1 MYLLPMH
8 APPPPEATP
17 TVRVWD
23 LPTRLFHW
31 LLVACVVALIVTG
44 NMGGDMMTWHARCGF
59 AVLTLVLFRL
69 TWGFWGGHWS
79 RFQQF
84 HLHPQ
89 SALNY
94 VRAIQRG
101 DHAPQLGHN
110 PLGAWSVCCILVLL
124 ALQIASGMVADDEIS
139 FTGPFSQWV
148 SGASVTWA
156 TWYHK
161 AVGKKLLLLWFALH
175 LLAMVFHRW
184 RFGENLVTA
193 MFSGD
198 KVFPFEATASQD
210 RAVHRFRALLVLL
223 VCAGLVGWLVN
234 LPLPSSP

>member
-1 MYLLPMH
+1 
-8 APPPPEATP
+8 
-17 TVRVWD
+17 
-23 LPTRLFHW
+23 
-31 LLVACVVALIVTG
+31 
-44 NMGGDMMTWHARCGF
+44 
-59 AVLTLVLFRL
+59 
-69 TWGFWGGHWS
+69 
-79 RFQQF
+79 
-84 HLHPQ
+84 
-89 SALNY
+89 
-94 VRAIQRG
+94 
-101 DHAPQLGHN
+101 
-110 PLGAWSVCCILVLL
+110 LVLL

-210 RAVHRFRALLVLL
+210 RAAHRFRALLVLL

-234 LPLPSSP
+234 LPLPSRP

>member
-1 MYLLPMH
+1 MH
-8 APPPPEATP
+8 STPATDPPS

-31 LLVACVVALIVTG
+31 LLVVCVVGLVVTG
-44 NMGGDMMTWHARCGF
+44 NMGGDMMTWHARFGF

-84 HLHPQ
+84 HLHPT
-89 SALNY
+89 SALTY
-94 VRAIQRG
+94 VRAIRRG
-101 DHAPQLGHN
+101 DHALQLGHN
-110 PLGAWSVCCILVLL
+110 PLGAWSVCCVLVLL

-139 FTGPFSQWV
+139 FTGPCSQWV

-198 KVFPFEATASQD
+198 KVFLFEATASQD
-210 RAVHRFRALLVLL
+210 RAVHRFWALLTLV
-223 VCAGLVGWLVN
+223 VCAGLVVWLVIG
-234 LPLPSSP
+234 

>member
-1 MYLLPMH
+1 MH
-8 APPPPEATP
+8 STPATDPPP

-31 LLVACVVALIVTG
+31 LLVVCVVGLVVTG
-44 NMGGDMMTWHARCGF
+44 NMGGDMMTWHARFGF

-69 TWGFWGGHWS
+69 TWGFWGGYWS
-79 RFQQF
+79 RFQRFQ
-84 HLHPQ
+84 
-89 SALNY
+89 
-94 VRAIQRG
+94 
-101 DHAPQLGHN
+101 
-110 PLGAWSVCCILVLL
+110 
-124 ALQIASGMVADDEIS
+124 LQIASGMVADDEIS

-148 SGASVTWA
+148 SGQSVTWA

-161 AVGKKLLLLWFALH
+161 AVGKKLLLLWFGLH
-175 LLAMVFHRW
+175 MLAMVFHRW

-210 RAVHRFRALLVLL
+210 RAVHRFRALLTLV
-223 VCAGLVGWLVN
+223 VCAGLVFWLVN
-234 LPLPSSP
+234 LPMPGSP

>member
-1 MYLLPMH
+1 MH
-8 APPPPEATP
+8 STPATDPPS

-31 LLVACVVALIVTG
+31 LLVVCVVGLVVTG
-44 NMGGDMMTWHARCGF
+44 NMGGDMMTWHARFGF

-69 TWGFWGGHWS
+69 TWGFWGGYWS
-79 RFQQF
+79 RFQRFQ
-84 HLHPQ
+84 LHPQ
-89 SALNY
+89 SAITY

-101 DHAPQLGHN
+101 EHTPQLGHN
-110 PLGAWSVCCILVLL
+110 PLGAWSVCCVLVLL

-148 SGASVTWA
+148 SGQSVTWA

-161 AVGKKLLLLWFALH
+161 AVGKKLLLLWFGLH
-175 LLAMVFHRW
+175 MLAMVFHRW

-210 RAVHRFRALLVLL
+210 RAVHRFWALLTLV
-223 VCAGLVGWLVN
+223 VCAGLVVWLVN
-234 LPLPSSP
+234 LPMLGSP